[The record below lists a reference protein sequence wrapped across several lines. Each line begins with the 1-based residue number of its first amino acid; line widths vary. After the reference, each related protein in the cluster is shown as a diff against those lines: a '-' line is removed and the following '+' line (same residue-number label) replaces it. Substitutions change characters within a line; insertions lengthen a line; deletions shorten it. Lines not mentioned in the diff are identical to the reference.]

1 VVTVSGSGSILDGN
15 DTTTTALINT
25 TGSVMTLSA
34 TGGTIGT
41 AVNPLEF
48 SSGTLTSLNSATTT
62 FVRDMTPGNGSVIGR
77 FDFGRANVV
86 QDRFVGVTSTTLFNS
101 TAAYGSGGSYGFTSR
116 PSEILRSTVDL
127 GRSSVNLYADSV
139 LGSGNFTFRVRLPNN
154 SSGPYEVR
162 AYVGDRDMATNT
174 VITAI
179 SGTTMT
185 SGTLASGLAAAKSF
199 PVLLATVSDTDTDGI
214 LTFQFGR
221 PTGYTGSWS
230 VIGMEIASGTNN
242 LPGAAPQTL
251 AGLDFAPG
259 GAVTEASAEKLAAVE
274 RRGEVL
280 SEELVLRVREQVL
293 AAWATTGL
301 SAEAMARLQS
311 TTVEISDLNDRGM
324 LGLSG
329 AAGTTEIWLDD
340 DALGYGWSFT
350 DSADLDGDGEA
361 DMDVPDGTIDLATV
375 MAHEYGHILGWQDLN
390 PQEYPGHLMSGELE
404 VGERRSVGDLEVAPR
419 GVDAEVPKVSIVVP
433 TRRMDVFGEEE
444 PVDVGNAIA
453 AAPAR
458 GGLAAI
464 AYPVK
469 HVQSEVDRDVTGGV
483 EYQTGKQA
491 GVGSGVD
498 TELSLLDDLFSDMSL
513 LP

>member
-1 VVTVSGSGSILDGN
+1 
-15 DTTTTALINT
+15 
-25 TGSVMTLSA
+25 
-34 TGGTIGT
+34 
-41 AVNPLEF
+41 
-48 SSGTLTSLNSATTT
+48 
-62 FVRDMTPGNGSVIGR
+62 
-77 FDFGRANVV
+77 
-86 QDRFVGVTSTTLFNS
+86 
-101 TAAYGSGGSYGFTSR
+101 
-116 PSEILRSTVDL
+116 
-127 GRSSVNLYADSV
+127 
-139 LGSGNFTFRVRLPNN
+139 
-154 SSGPYEVR
+154 
-162 AYVGDRDMATNT
+162 MATNT

-185 SGTLASGLAAAKSF
+185 SGTLESGLAEAKSF
-199 PVLLATVSDTDTDGI
+199 PVSLATVSDTDTDGI

-242 LPGAAPQTL
+242 LPGAAPQIL
-251 AGLDFAPG
+251 AGLEFAPG
-259 GAVTEASAEKLAAVE
+259 GAMTEASAEKLAAVE
-274 RRGEVL
+274 RRGEAL

-361 DMDVPDGTIDLATV
+361 DMDVPEGTIDLATV
-375 MAHEYGHILGWQDLN
+375 MAHEYGHILGWQDLD
-390 PQEYPGHLMSGELE
+390 PQQYPGHLMAGELE
-404 VGERRSVGDLEVAPR
+404 VGERRSVGDLQVAPR
-419 GVDAEVPKVSIVVP
+419 GVDVKVPEVSVVVP
-433 TRRMDVFGEEE
+433 TRQNDVFREEE
-444 PVDVGNAIA
+444 PVEVGNAIA
-453 AAPAR
+453 VEPMR
-458 GGLAAI
+458 DGLAAI

-469 HVQSEVDRDVTGGV
+469 NVGREIDRDVTGGV
-483 EYQTGKQA
+483 EYRSGRQ
-491 GVGSGVD
+491 VGSGDGVD
-498 TELSLLDDLFSDMSL
+498 TELSLLDDLFADMSL